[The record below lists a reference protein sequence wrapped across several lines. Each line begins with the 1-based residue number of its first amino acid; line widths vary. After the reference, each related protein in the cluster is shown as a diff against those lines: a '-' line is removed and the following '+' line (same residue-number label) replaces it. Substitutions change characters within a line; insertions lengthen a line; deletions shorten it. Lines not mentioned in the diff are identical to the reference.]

1 MEPIKKDLK
10 AAGAIKNFDREKIEK
25 ALQEGYPTVGGS
37 SAEDYGWS
45 LLTKDEGRD
54 LDPIMQDRMQDIAFY
69 LYDANPLAHRIIE
82 MTKDFIVGEGFTFK
96 AEDPEVQK
104 LLEAHWEDPVNNWD
118 IKQDKKAKELGLYGE
133 QFYPVFVNKHNG
145 HVRLGYLDPTKV
157 KKIIQ
162 SKKNPEIYTSVVL
175 KQNRKGE
182 EKKYKVINP
191 NAQGRLEGDIFIFS
205 INNVSNATR
214 GRSDLL
220 CLADWIDGYDQF
232 LFARLER
239 ANILN
244 NYVWDVCLE
253 GANEEF
259 IREWLKG
266 QAIPKPGSIRA
277 HNEKVKWQAA
287 SPELES
293 NDASKEA
300 NLFKMQILGGA
311 GFPNLWF
318 GEGGET
324 IRAGATEMSLPTL
337 KHLQKRQMYFKYII
351 KFILQFVID
360 QALEKE
366 YIKEGTN
373 TKFKVFAAPLVK
385 KRTGQL
391 GVAAGRV
398 TESLSMAQEKGWIT
412 KEEGAVAYRTFMK
425 DVIGLDF
432 GGITEKEKEPD
443 KNKKPEVNDENS

>member
-1 MEPIKKDLK
+1 MEPIKNKELK
-10 AAGAIKNFDREKIEK
+10 AAGGTKNFDRSKIEK
-25 ALQEGYPTVGGS
+25 ALQEGYPTVGGVS
-37 SAEDYGWS
+37 YEDYGWS

-96 AEDPEVQK
+96 AEDQDIQK
-104 LLEAHWEDPVNNWD
+104 LLEDHWNDPVNNWD
-118 IKQDKKAKELGLYGE
+118 VKQDKKAKELGLYGE

-145 HVRLGYLDPTKV
+145 HVRLGYLDPTRVRKIV
-157 KKIIQ
+157 KDT
-162 SKKNPEIYTSVVL
+162 KNPEILRTVIL
-175 KQNRKGE
+175 KEDRKGNI
-182 EKKYKVINP
+182 KKYKVINA
-191 NAQGRLEGDIFIFS
+191 NKSGHLEGEIFVFS
-205 INNVSNATR
+205 INNVSNSTR

-220 CLADWIDGYDQF
+220 SLADWIDGYDQF

-253 GANEEF
+253 GADEGT
-259 IREWLKG
+259 IREWLKT
-266 QAIPKPGSIRA
+266 QKIPKPGSIRA
-277 HNEKVKWQAA
+277 HNEKVKWSAV
-287 SPELES
+287 SPELEAA
-293 NDASKEA
+293 DASKEA

-337 KHLQKRQMYFKYII
+337 KHLQKRQLYFKYLL
-351 KFILQFVID
+351 KFIFQFVID
-360 QALEKE
+360 RALLAG
-366 YIKEGTN
+366 YIKENTN
-373 TKFKVFAAPLVK
+373 VKFEVFAAPLVK
-385 KRTGQL
+385 KRSGQL
-391 GVAAGRV
+391 GIAASRVA
-398 TESLSMAQEKGWIT
+398 ESLSMAQEKEWIT

-432 GGITEKEKEPD
+432 GGIIKKE
-443 KNKKPEVNDENS
+443 PEVNNEAS